1 MNNDSSHSAVPQLAP
16 GSKKRRRRNVVISD
30 DDCEEYHAV
39 ETERAGNSLNQLL
52 KRRLKREVRGP
63 KVRLEHRDYKVGW
76 VAALYTELAAA
87 QAMLDNVHEPLPMNE
102 NDTNL
107 YVFGEIG
114 AHNIVIA
121 CLPSGQY
128 GTAKAALVANTMR
141 WSFPSITIRLMV
153 GIGGGAPR
161 EQLDLRLGD
170 VVVSNPTAGSPGV
183 IQYDF
188 GKTEQEGFFHNTGV
202 LNKPSEALLKA
213 LTKLRASHELQP
225 NQMPTM
231 LAQMKSSNSN
241 MGKYVHQGAEN
252 DRLYDAAYD
261 HPKGKFS
268 CDECDSSRLID
279 RPIRPDNDPR
289 VSTEL

>member
-1 MNNDSSHSAVPQLAP
+1 MNEESSHSTAPQLAA

-30 DDCEEYHAV
+30 DDGEEYHAI
-39 ETERAGNSLNQLL
+39 ETERAGNYLNQLL

-102 NDTNL
+102 NQTNL
-107 YVFGEIG
+107 YEFGEIS

-121 CLPSGQY
+121 CLLSGQY
-128 GTAKAALVANTMR
+128 GTAKAALVANNMR

-153 GIGGGAPR
+153 GISGGAPR

-188 GKTEQEGFFHNTGV
+188 GKTEQEGF
-202 LNKPSEALLKA
+202 LK
-213 LTKLRASHELQP
+213 R
-225 NQMPTM
+225 
-231 LAQMKSSNSN
+231 
-241 MGKYVHQGAEN
+241 
-252 DRLYDAAYD
+252 
-261 HPKGKFS
+261 
-268 CDECDSSRLID
+268 
-279 RPIRPDNDPR
+279 
-289 VSTEL
+289 